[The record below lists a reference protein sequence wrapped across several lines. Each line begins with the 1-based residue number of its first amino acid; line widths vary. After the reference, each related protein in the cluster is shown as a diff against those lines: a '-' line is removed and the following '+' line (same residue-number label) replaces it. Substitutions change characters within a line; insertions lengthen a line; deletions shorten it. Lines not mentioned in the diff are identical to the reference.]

1 VSEKA
6 VKKEQQFLRKKEE
19 EKILDFNYSLLVP
32 RMIVSIGEFSKKLL
46 NTN

>member
-6 VKKEQQFLRKKEE
+6 EKKKQQFLRRK
-19 EKILDFNYSLLVP
+19 KILDFNYSLLVP